1 MRRRRSSPP
10 ARPRGFALPMVLLL
24 GVISTI
30 LITVMLSRHATQ
42 SLMVARERER
52 TVNRHF
58 ERGLAECLDQWLA
71 MLGSKP
77 VGEALGEDGRAFTI
91 STRGSAVDFSLKDAQ
106 GSLLGDPVGLSA
118 VPRRTALQALANL
131 RATLGS
137 LPPDTVRPV
146 GPLAVSANSAS
157 MEALTAILQA
167 ALQDESAG
175 ESLAREIVSRRP
187 LAAEDLTAVLGESG
201 LEPPQQE
208 IARRVLVTA
217 STLWRFTIEPQT
229 NRTRPP
235 GGRIR
240 YQGLVLV
247 GAAKYDPQGFQRKS
261 AILSMEKELY

>member
-1 MRRRRSSPP
+1 
-10 ARPRGFALPMVLLL
+10 MVLLL
-24 GVISTI
+24 GVVSTI

-42 SLMVARERER
+42 SLLVARDRER

-71 MLGSKP
+71 MLGPRP
-77 VGEALGEDGRAFTI
+77 VGEALDEDGRAFTI
-91 STRGSAVDFSLKDAQ
+91 STRGSAVDFLLRDAQ
-106 GSLLGDPVGLSA
+106 GSLLGDPAGLSG
-118 VPRRTALQALANL
+118 VPRTTALQALANL
-131 RATLGS
+131 RGATGG
-137 LPPDTVRPV
+137 LPAEMVRPV
-146 GPLAVSANSAS
+146 GPLAVSTNSAS
-157 MEALTAILQA
+157 PEVLTAILQA
-167 ALQDESAG
+167 ALKDESAG

-208 IARRVLVTA
+208 IARRVLATA

-229 NRTRPP
+229 NRARPP
-235 GGRIR
+235 GQRVR
-240 YQGLVLV
+240 FQGLVLV